1 METRVARDQRLF
13 LINMRNQ
20 AEQECRI
27 VTVGK
32 RVHGKARAAIRF
44 SRPAPHFLR
53 EAKSVAVV
61 GAIIGW
67 CF

>member
-1 METRVARDQRLF
+1 